1 MNRLLTAETCTHPHL
16 MLSQVGRKLAGPQPR
31 DALRHVHEGGA
42 LGEVFDLLVH
52 RLEGEAPAAHR
63 VRVTRRGSRQAGGGG
78 LEQGGAA
85 WQDSAASDQ
94 TRQAGGAVQSRAAH
108 AACVAGQRAP
118 VEPRRSEVEDVH
130 GSVLAEV
137 VLGLCQTGINL
148 QHTVRVIRRGDR
160 QAGHAGDQAR
170 RQAGGRGGAE
180 QGGAAWQ
187 GSAASDQARRQAG
200 GRAVQSRAAQRGT
213 GQRGKQDTW

>member
-94 TRQAGGAVQSRAAH
+94 ARQAGGAVQSRAAH

-137 VLGLCQTGINL
+137 VLRLCQTGINL

-200 GRAVQSRAAQRGT
+200 GTCG
-213 GQRGKQDTW
+213 